1 MGSGTPPRRGKRGSV
16 LIFLTLA
23 TPFFV
28 GLCGLGIDATICY
41 IVQTELS
48 AAVDGA
54 ALGAGRLLSTNANAS
69 DIANEFLNANFRVGK
84 PGFWSSYNLVP
95 AITVTNGVTKT
106 VTVNASVTLPLV
118 FMRLIHQDAA
128 TVTATATATRR
139 DARVEFVIDRSGSM
153 SALMPTLIT
162 YAQGFT
168 EQFTE
173 GYDELGLVVFSGSG
187 VVAYPT
193 TPWPAPLTYNGGG
206 GPDTSFY
213 SGASTD
219 MVHQIGNLDSGNGTG
234 MGDALALAYI
244 ELQKAHMR
252 DMAALGNDTRM
263 SAIVLFTDGVPSA
276 VSVYLNRNGN
286 PVVKAGSGCP
296 QPTDTLTPSNPM
308 YGYVVMTGSPPY
320 ASQKAGGFN
329 QLASIDP
336 GNTSAQYVANATLD
350 SVTPPT
356 YASYPTNSYTSSS
369 NNSSTHGCNNT
380 SGWNWSSGTVGNG
393 STLSNLSALPSKD
406 KYGYNLTPNGNGYKL
421 SAITGDPNATSVY
434 DSTKGGYNP
443 TAANPPSSNAY
454 QWGLAAWDQVDN
466 VAEAIRSDANYANRT
481 GDTVPLAITIYTI
494 GYTGNGGTDWG
505 LLEKIANINGCSVN
519 GYNCYNNT
527 QLAGLYVQA
536 SDTTALAN
544 AFSTIATAILRLS
557 H

>member
-1 MGSGTPPRRGKRGSV
+1 MAKETRSRWGRRGSV

-28 GLCGLGIDATICY
+28 GLVGLGIDATICY
-41 IVQTELS
+41 IVQTQLS

-54 ALGAGRLLSTNANAS
+54 ALGAGRLLSTNANPT
-69 DIANEFLNANFRVGK
+69 DIANEFLNANFRIGQA
-84 PGFWSSYNLVP
+84 GFWASYNLTP
-95 AITVTNGVTKT
+95 TITVQTGVTKT
-106 VTVNASVTLPLV
+106 VTVNATVTFPLV
-118 FMRLIHQDAA
+118 FMRLLHQNAA
-128 TVTATATATRR
+128 TVSATATATRR

-153 SALMPTLIT
+153 AGLMPSLIT

-193 TPWPAPLTYNGGG
+193 TPWPAPQAYNGGG
-206 GPDTSFY
+206 GPDNSFY
-213 SGASTD
+213 DGTSTD
-219 MVHQIGNLDSGNGTG
+219 MVHQIGNIDAGSGTG

-276 VSVYLNRNGN
+276 VSTYLNRNGN
-286 PVVKAGSGCP
+286 AVVKATGTSGCP
-296 QPTDTLTPSNPM
+296 FPIDTLTPTNPM

-320 ASQKAGGFN
+320 ASQTAGGFN
-329 QLASIDP
+329 QLASLDP
-336 GNTSAQYVANATLD
+336 GHTSAQYVANATLD
-350 SVTPPT
+350 FITPPT
-356 YASYPTNSYTSSS
+356 YASYPVNSYTSGSS
-369 NNSSTHGCNNT
+369 NASTHGCNN
-380 SGWNWSSGTVGNG
+380 GWNWSGGTIGG
-393 STLSNLSALPSKD
+393 AASLTNLSALPSKD
-406 KYGYNLTPNGNGYKL
+406 KYGYNLTPNGNGYL
-421 SAITGDPNATSVY
+421 VSAIVGDASATSVY
-434 DSTKGGYNP
+434 DSSKGGFNP

-454 QWGLAAWDQVDN
+454 QWGLAAWDEVDN
-466 VAEAIRSDANYANRT
+466 VAEAIRSDSNYVNRT
-481 GDTVPLAITIYTI
+481 GDTVPMRITIYTI
-494 GYTGNGGTDWG
+494 GYTGNGGTDYG
-505 LLEKIANINGCSVN
+505 LLEKVANINGCSEN
-519 GYNCYNNT
+519 GYSCYNNT
-527 QLAGLYVQA
+527 EPAGLYIQA

-544 AFSTIATAILRLS
+544 AFSTIATAILRLA